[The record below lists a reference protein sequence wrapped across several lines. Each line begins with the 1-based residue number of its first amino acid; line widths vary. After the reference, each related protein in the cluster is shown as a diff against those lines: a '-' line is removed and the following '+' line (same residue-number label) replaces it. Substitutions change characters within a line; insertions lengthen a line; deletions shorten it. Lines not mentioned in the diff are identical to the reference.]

1 MFQLTTNRSISFYS
15 SGRTKINSSNLF
27 EELGLLYYGFSLLTM
42 VLSVFG
48 IWVISIERYFQTRE
62 ISLKGP
68 TYELLIIVNIIDTIV
83 NTNIKYK
90 QNFICP
96 EITDVLKS

>member
-1 MFQLTTNRSISFYS
+1 
-15 SGRTKINSSNLF
+15 
-27 EELGLLYYGFSLLTM
+27 M

-48 IWVISIERYFQTRE
+48 IWIISTERYFQTRE

-68 TYELLIIVNIIDTIV
+68 TYELLILANIVDTIV

-96 EITDVLKS
+96 ELTDVLKS